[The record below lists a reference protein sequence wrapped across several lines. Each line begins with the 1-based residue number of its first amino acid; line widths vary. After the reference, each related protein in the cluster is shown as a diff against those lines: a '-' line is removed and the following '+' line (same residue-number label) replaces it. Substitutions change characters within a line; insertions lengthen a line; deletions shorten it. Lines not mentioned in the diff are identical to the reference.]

1 MKNFQ
6 HLVELIEF
14 LERKYCLNICIK
26 DYIGFIPI
34 NKCLDTALA
43 PYLAHSNPYCLFV
56 KQDRK
61 RWFKCL
67 SMIRPMYNKC
77 IASNDGFFGI
87 CHAGIYEY
95 VLPIKLD
102 GKVLGSINIGH
113 FPGKEKESARLIQR
127 LFHENGT
134 AMLERACQSFTENI
148 IASQIST
155 EEIIPQFSLISEYL
169 SQTYAVFKSL
179 NSKEGDYLMP
189 KESAE
194 DYMISLSIDYISHNY
209 DKKISVKQL
218 AHEFHYSES
227 FFNHCFTRKTGVSF
241 STYVNKVRIEHA
253 KQDMLT
259 GSDSIATIA
268 YNVGFSD
275 PNYFSRVCTKLLG
288 ITPSEFRRRYT
299 T

>member
-113 FPGKEKESARLIQR
+113 FPGKEKESALLIQR

-134 AMLERACQSFTENI
+134 TMLERACQIFHREYYCFTNFNGGNC
-148 IASQIST
+148 S
-155 EEIIPQFSLISEYL
+155 
-169 SQTYAVFKSL
+169 AVF
-179 NSKEGDYLMP
+179 
-189 KESAE
+189 A
-194 DYMISLSIDYISHNY
+194 YIR
-209 DKKISVKQL
+209 V
-218 AHEFHYSES
+218 
-227 FFNHCFTRKTGVSF
+227 
-241 STYVNKVRIEHA
+241 
-253 KQDMLT
+253 
-259 GSDSIATIA
+259 SIA
-268 YNVGFSD
+268 NLCCFS
-275 PNYFSRVCTKLLG
+275 NLL
-288 ITPSEFRRRYT
+288 TPKRAII
-299 T
+299 